1 LYILLSGEPPFAGE
15 SGRAV
20 IKEIK
25 AGHYKMEG
33 GAWDAISNQAKDLIS
48 NMLQVPEKRITAAQA
63 F

>member
-1 LYILLSGEPPFAGE
+1 
-15 SGRAV
+15 
-20 IKEIK
+20 
-25 AGHYKMEG
+25 MEG